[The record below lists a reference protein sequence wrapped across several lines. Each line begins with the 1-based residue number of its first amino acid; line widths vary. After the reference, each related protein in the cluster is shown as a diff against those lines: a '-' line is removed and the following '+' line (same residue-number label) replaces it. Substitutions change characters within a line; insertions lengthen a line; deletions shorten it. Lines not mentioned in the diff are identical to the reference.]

1 LQKILFLE
9 SLPQKF
15 YKNNIEDTSSA
26 LNKHCKSID
35 ETPLLF
41 SSQNDSTIKQVKTKD
56 YHITG
61 HFFPEKQSYNSIEPK
76 ANNFL
81 TDQFFVFI
89 LVLPIILSIWVLKT
103 NFSRIQNAFKAAF
116 NNRFSSIFTRNI
128 SVNNH
133 FSTYIIILNSV
144 FSLSLLIWLFLIN
157 RGLDTYE
164 NKTILLGIILL
175 SVVSYYIYKLI
186 ILVFIKYSFEANNN
200 VTQYLFREYY
210 FNAIFSTILPFLNF
224 AIAYSPLSN
233 YLLIISVFTVA
244 LLLTYKFLMSL
255 YVGIL
260 ETGYGLF
267 YFILYFCT
275 VEIVPIA
282 IAVKLVIMYISP

>member
-1 LQKILFLE
+1 ME

-15 YKNNIEDTSSA
+15 YNRNIEDTSSA

-41 SSQNDSTIKQVKTKD
+41 SPQNDSTIKQVKTKY

-61 HFFPEKQSYNSIEPK
+61 HFFSEKQSYNSIEPK

-81 TDQFFVFI
+81 TDQFFIFI
-89 LVLPIILSIWVLKT
+89 LILPIILSIWILKT

-116 NNRFSSIFTRNI
+116 NNRFSSIFTRNF

-144 FSLSLLIWLFLIN
+144 FSLSLLIWLFLIH
-157 RGLDTYE
+157 RGLVTYE

-210 FNAIFSTILPFLNF
+210 FNTMFSTILPFLNF
-224 AIAYSPLSN
+224 AIAYSPLSI